1 MDPDQGPGAE
11 LWGGSGRMARIRE
24 SQGEEIAC
32 AMAGRPGART
42 LMEKGSLDGR
52 QGSLERLEKTQGS

>member
-11 LWGGSGRMARIRE
+11 FWGGSGRMARIRE
-24 SQGEEIAC
+24 SQGEEIAR